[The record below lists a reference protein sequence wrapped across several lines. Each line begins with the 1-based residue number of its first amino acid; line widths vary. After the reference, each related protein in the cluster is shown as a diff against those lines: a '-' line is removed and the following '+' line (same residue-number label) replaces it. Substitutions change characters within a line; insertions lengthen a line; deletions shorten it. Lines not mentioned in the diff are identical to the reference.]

1 MVLWGVRCWRR
12 VRASIRLHRE
22 IFMKTLLFGGVPL
35 ISLLVPLV
43 AEKYLQF
50 VRDAHVS
57 DDLIAGESYEAA
69 RELRGPPARP
79 FARRRLRKNRGGS
92 SAKPHMIPSIAA
104 CFGGRNRK

>member
-1 MVLWGVRCWRR
+1 MLGGGCVARR

-22 IFMKTLLFGGVPL
+22 IFIKTLLFGGVPL

-57 DDLIAGESYEAA
+57 GDLIAGESYEVA

-79 FARRRLRKNRGGS
+79 FARRRLRKNRGAS
-92 SAKPHMIPSIAA
+92 SAKPHEIPSMAA
-104 CFGGRNRK
+104 CFAGRNRK

>member
-1 MVLWGVRCWRR
+1 
-12 VRASIRLHRE
+12 
-22 IFMKTLLFGGVPL
+22 MKTLLFGGVPL

-69 RELRGPPARP
+69 RELHGPSARP

-92 SAKPHMIPSIAA
+92 SAKPHMIPSIVA